1 MFPVFFIFSS
11 QLWADCLD
19 WSGLSS
25 STHPILSQTKYV
37 SLLVDEVIELD
48 VDEQECV
55 DVNTCVWSLT
65 PQVGTLNQE
74 AGANNVYTAPAALGN
89 CEPETT
95 VLALQCQ
102 DGSGDDFR
110 DSAEITITCGDEVD
124 DSNPSYWT
132 ASGGGC
138 NSPSALIIPLMLC
151 FRRKKPKC
159 GTVQPRS
166 QE

>member
-11 QLWADCLD
+11 QLLADCLD
-19 WSGLSS
+19 WNGLSS

-37 SLLVDEVIELD
+37 SLLVDEVIELEIA
-48 VDEQECV
+48 EQECV

-74 AGANNVYTAPAALGN
+74 EGVNNAYTSPSALSN
-89 CEPETT
+89 CELETT
-95 VLALQCQ
+95 VLALQCL
-102 DGSGDDFR
+102 DASGDDFK

-138 NSPSALIIPLMLC
+138 NSPSALILPLLLC
-151 FRRKKPKC
+151 FRRKNPK
-159 GTVQPRS
+159 RS
-166 QE
+166 AV